1 MDNPSVTVERRW
13 GERRHVLQLALL
25 AGIVFLLIPHWV
37 GAEHVLTALGAADP
51 GFLALAVCAE
61 ITRYLASANSTR
73 WLARLFERRVP
84 LGALVQAFF
93 AGAAANRAVSTGG
106 APGMLVRLLCLRRF
120 GVTTGSVAAIF
131 LIENINGLIV
141 GVPTLFIGVVLFAA
155 ARADMPVSL
164 NAVWLGGGVVVAI
177 ALVYLSTRRTWVE
190 HAALWC
196 ARWLERATRHVLHR
210 SLFQPERVL
219 KWIGD
224 FYAGMSLAARN
235 PVPAALSLVMN
246 FVRHFAGLVALYCAF
261 RAVGSPIALD
271 ILIIVY
277 TSASFITTLSAA
289 PGEVAIMGS
298 GIALLATTTGIP
310 AAVAVTALLISRA
323 LAFWLPLPVGYAAL
337 WNLIRQGHL

>member
-1 MDNPSVTVERRW
+1 MDNPSLAVERRW
-13 GERRHVLQLALL
+13 VERRHVIQLGIL
-25 AGIVFLLIPHWV
+25 AGVVFLLIPQLV
-37 GAEHVLTALGAADP
+37 GVEQVLSALRSANP
-51 GFLALAVCAE
+51 GFLVLAVLAE

-73 WLARLFERRVP
+73 LLARLFDRRVSFR
-84 LGALVQAFF
+84 ALVQAFF
-93 AGAAANRAVSTGG
+93 AGAAANRTVSTGG

-141 GVPTLFIGVVLFAA
+141 GVPTLLIGIALFAA

-164 NAVWLGGGVVVAI
+164 NAVWLGGGVISAL

-190 HAALWC
+190 RAALWC
-196 ARWLERATRHVLHR
+196 ARGLDRATRRVLHR
-210 SLFQPERVL
+210 SLFHPERVL

-224 FYAGMSLAARN
+224 FYDGVSLAAHN
-235 PVPAALSLVMN
+235 PLPAALSLVMN

-261 RAVGSPIALD
+261 RAVGTPIELD

-277 TSASFITTLSAA
+277 TSASFLTTLSAA

-337 WNLIRQGHL
+337 WNLIRQGYL